1 MHQRHSRARA
11 FREAFLRHAATVL
24 VLYPRA
30 RLETHKDVL
39 ILRPGPPHVRPKT
52 G

>member
-1 MHQRHSRARA
+1 MS
-11 FREAFLRHAATVL
+11 FREGQAFLRHAATVL

-30 RLETHKDVL
+30 RIEARDDVL
-39 ILRPGPPHVRPKT
+39 ILRPGPPHVRPRT